1 MHSVAHFT
9 QLLEQL
15 APPSLQE
22 SYDNAGLITGNPE
35 QGVTG
40 ILVSLDCTEEVINE
54 AIEKQC
60 NLVISHHPIVFKGL
74 RRLNGNNYVER
85 TIIKAIKHDIAIY
98 AIHTNLDSVRF
109 GVNNQ
114 IAERIGLKQVQM
126 LAPSAGQ
133 LCKLVTYVPQSHL
146 QNVQQALFDAGC
158 GHIGNYDH
166 CSFLVN
172 GTGTYRGNS
181 QTTPFAGKP
190 GEDHQEGEVRI
201 ETVFPKWLQKKVLT
215 ALKQSHPY
223 EEVAYDI
230 YQLEQNH
237 SLVGAGMIGE
247 LPEPMPQADFLQ
259 LLYKQMNVKVIRY
272 ASGPASIHKVA
283 VCGGAGSFLLGA
295 AKAAKADAFVTADVK
310 YHEFFDSEHQTM
322 IADIGHY
329 ESEFFT
335 KHLIRDVIV
344 EKFPTFAV
352 LLSETNTNPIQYF
365 YL

>member
-22 SYDNAGLITGNPE
+22 SYDNAGLITGTPE

-54 AIEKQC
+54 AIQKQC
-60 NLVISHHPIVFKGL
+60 NLVIAHHPIVFKGL

-85 TIIKAIKHDIAIY
+85 TIIKAIKNDIAIY

-109 GVNNQ
+109 GVNHQ
-114 IAERIGLKQVQM
+114 IAERIGLKQVQI

-133 LCKLVTYVPQSHL
+133 LNKLVTYVPQSHL

-158 GHIGNYDH
+158 GHVGNYDH

-172 GTGTYRGNS
+172 GTGTFRGGS
-181 QTTPFAGKP
+181 QTTPFVGKP

-201 ETVFPKWLQKKVLT
+201 ETVFPKWLQKKVIT

-237 SLVGAGMIGE
+237 QLVGAGMIGE

-272 ASGPASIHKVA
+272 TNGPASIRKVA
-283 VCGGAGSFLLGA
+283 ICGGAGSFLLGA
-295 AKAAKADAFVTADVK
+295 AKAAKADVFVTADVK
-310 YHEFFDSEHQTM
+310 YHEFFDSEQQTM

-335 KHLIRDVIV
+335 KHLIRDVIL